1 MAFYMVPRYIEFKEN
16 LSKSSNLMIQKF
28 ILKKEWELNEIKKMT
43 WDSQLKDIIPI
54 KKEDNKLE
62 VFD

>member
-1 MAFYMVPRYIEFKEN
+1 MAFYMVPRYIEFN
-16 LSKSSNLMIQKF
+16 QTLPKSSNLTIQKF
-28 ILKKEWELNEIKKMT
+28 ILKKEWESIEIKSKT
-43 WDSQLKDIIPI
+43 WDAQIKDIIPI

>member
-1 MAFYMVPRYIEFKEN
+1 MAFFMVPRYIEFKEK
-16 LSKSSNLMIQKF
+16 LPKSSNLMIQKF

-54 KKEDNKLE
+54 KKKDNKLE

>member
-1 MAFYMVPRYIEFKEN
+1 MVPRYIEFKET
-16 LSKSSNLMIQKF
+16 LPKSSNLTVQKF
-28 ILKKEWELNEIKKMT
+28 ILKKEWESNEIKCKT
-43 WDSQLKDIIPI
+43 WDAQIKDIIPI